1 VALYL
6 LYRGIRNRAYFP
18 GLVERLGFLPPSLET
33 TGAGSLWFH
42 AVSVGE
48 ALSAAELI
56 RGVRARRPHLE
67 IYLSTGTLAGREAAR
82 QRLAGAAQIF
92 FAPLDYRSVVR
103 RVLRRLRPA
112 ALVIVETEIWPNLYR
127 ETKLAGASLL
137 VVNGRISD
145 HSLPRYRALHAFFA
159 PALAQPDK
167 IFAQSEEDARRYV
180 LAGAPPDRLRRAGN
194 LKYDFT
200 PPERGIAADLETFLD
215 SLPRNQ
221 VWMAAS
227 TAQAVNPGDPD
238 EDGAVIAAFQS
249 LSADCPE
256 LLLILAPRRPERF
269 DIVAEKLARA
279 QVHFARRTAL
289 RPVQLPGVLL
299 LDSIGELAALF
310 ARATVVFMGGTLAS
324 RGGHNILEPAYFGK
338 PVIAGPH
345 MENFAAI
352 ADEFSSADAI
362 VRIAQAGDLAG
373 VVARLLRNHGAA
385 KAIGEQA
392 RALAFRRRGATD
404 RIVGEILEACD
415 QAVPHPRRTAAAR
428 LFFTPLSWIWSI
440 GHRVR
445 MASAQAAGRGVN
457 RMRSSAKLAA
467 PGESVVREFLEKRLA
482 RAKSLRAKVI
492 AVGSLAMGGA
502 GKSPVVA
509 HLAELLDGRGKN
521 VAILTRG
528 YRRESVAEVIV
539 PKGGDASREQTGDE
553 AQIFIRAGHAHVG
566 IGADRFRVGMMLE
579 KQFAPDLFLLDDGFQ
594 HVRLKRDED
603 LVLVDALDPLGGGV
617 FPLGRLREPFSG
629 LARATAI
636 LITRVEEGCGTAGL
650 ERLIR
655 RYNAQAPI
663 FRARVIGQGFAPAG
677 GFAVN
682 PPCGRIGAFCGLGQ
696 PRSFWRS
703 LDSMGVEVAFR
714 QTFGDH
720 HRYTPS
726 DLRRLAARASATG
739 VQTLATTEKDMM
751 NLPPNAQELLQPY
764 SLVWLKI
771 GVEIENE
778 EELLRRLGV

>member
-6 LYRGIRNRAYFP
+6 LYRGIRDRAYFP

-56 RGVRARRPHLE
+56 RCIRARRPHLE
-67 IYLSTGTLAGREAAR
+67 IYLSTGTLAGRKAAH
-82 QRLAGAAQIF
+82 QRLGNAAHIF

-127 ETKLAGASLL
+127 ETKFAGASLL

-145 HSLPRYRALHAFFA
+145 RSLPRYRALRAFFA
-159 PALAQPDK
+159 PALAQPDA
-167 IFAQSEEDARRYV
+167 IFTQSEEDARRYLV
-180 LAGAPPDRLRRAGN
+180 AGAPPDRVHAAGN

-200 PPERGIAADLETFLD
+200 PPERGIAADLETFLN
-215 SLPRNQ
+215 SLPASQ
-221 VWMAAS
+221 VWIAAS
-227 TAQAVNPGDPD
+227 TAQALKPGDPD
-238 EDGAVIAAFQS
+238 EDEAAIGAFQS
-249 LSADCPE
+249 LSADFAD
-256 LLLILAPRRPERF
+256 LLFILAPRRPERF
-269 DIVAEKLARA
+269 EIVADKLAWA
-279 QVHFARRTAL
+279 GVHFVRRTAL
-289 RPVQLPGVLL
+289 RPMQLPGVLL

-310 ARATVVFMGGTLAS
+310 ARATVVFMGGTLSS
-324 RGGHNILEPAYFGK
+324 RGGHNILEAAYFGK

-352 ADEFSSADAI
+352 ADEFSSAGAI
-362 VRIAQAGDLAG
+362 VRIAEARDLAG
-373 VVARLLRNHGAA
+373 IVARLLRNCGEAQ
-385 KAIGEQA
+385 AIGEQA
-392 RALAFRRRGATD
+392 RALAYRKRGAKD
-404 RIVGEILEACD
+404 RMVEEILKACE

-428 LFFTPLSWIWSI
+428 LLLTPLSWIWSM

-445 MASAQAAGRGVN
+445 MASGR
-457 RMRSSAKLAA
+457 
-467 PGESVVREFLEKRLA
+467 A
-482 RAKSLRAKVI
+482 RAQSLRGRVI

-502 GKSPVVA
+502 GKSPVAA
-509 HLAELLDGRGKN
+509 HLAEYLDGRGKN

-528 YRRESVAEVIV
+528 YRRESAANVIV
-539 PKGGDASREQTGDE
+539 PKGDARTREQTGDE

-566 IGADRFRVGMMLE
+566 IGADRFRVGLILE
-579 KQFAPDLFLLDDGFQ
+579 KQFAPDLLLLDDGFQ
-594 HVRLKRDED
+594 HVRLRRDED
-603 LVLVDALDPLGGGV
+603 LVLIDALDPLGGGV

-636 LITRVEEGCGTAGL
+636 LITRVEKGCGTAGL

-655 RYNAQAPI
+655 RYNSHAPI
-663 FRARVIGQGFAPAG
+663 FRSRVIGQGFARAG
-677 GFAVN
+677 GFAAGPN
-682 PPCGRIGAFCGLGQ
+682 PALTGGAAPCGRIGAFCGLGQ
-696 PRSFWRS
+696 PRSFWRTLES
-703 LDSMGVEVAFR
+703 VGEPMGVEVVFR
-714 QTFGDH
+714 QAFGDH

-726 DLRRLAARASATG
+726 DLRRLAERASAAR
-739 VQTLATTEKDMM
+739 VQTLATTEKDIM
-751 NLPPNAQELLQPY
+751 NLPANAQELLQPHN
-764 SLVWLKI
+764 LVWLKI

-778 EELLRRLGV
+778 EELLRHLRV